1 MEQVLKLMYDV
12 KQMQK
17 GLLNLKTN
25 KKNKIQLWKNYAKQN
40 HLLSVEILE
49 EIKNGDNKR
58 RRQQI

>member
-49 EIKNGDNKR
+49 EIKNGDNKFKSN
-58 RRQQI
+58 

>member
-17 GLLNLKTN
+17 GLLNLKTS
-25 KKNKIQLWKNYAKQN
+25 KENKIKLWKNYAKQN

-58 RRQQI
+58 RRQ

>member
-49 EIKNGDNKR
+49 EIKNGDNKFKSS
-58 RRQQI
+58 

>member
-25 KKNKIQLWKNYAKQN
+25 KKNKIQLWKNYAKQKSFVKCRN
-40 HLLSVEILE
+40 IR
-49 EIKNGDNKR
+49 GDKKWR
-58 RRQQI
+58 